1 MRKNIL
7 KKFIVIAL
15 VFASATGMGYHLV
28 KDAHA
33 DTDTKKESYEY
44 YYNEEAQLEDGTVI
58 SPEDLEKDISTAP
71 LIKVDT
77 DPDSYGV
84 LVNQKYL
91 LPEDYVPAD
100 LTVPNVG
107 FSFYGTY
114 EKSYMREV
122 AARALEKL
130 FEGAAKKGYV
140 LKGVSAYRSYERQRQ
155 IYEKNLAT
163 KGRKHTKQFSA
174 KPGSSEHQTGLTIDV
189 SCSSVGCALE
199 EKFAETEEGQWLAK
213 NCHKYGFIIR
223 YPKEKADITGY
234 SYEPWHIRY
243 VGKNLAKYIY
253 RNHLTLE
260 EYYQTTTE
268 DQKVAPDEP
277 IKDTDV
283 DAPEAPEMKAAP
295 TANPSYEAKKTPLP
309 EPKQTRKPKKTREPQ
324 KATEKPKKTAKPT
337 ASSEVDAK
345 PKKTPKPKP
354 TKAPVETV
362 QPEKMPESD
371 GQQVDD
377 GKTSD
382 STETAED
389 GIAGQKEIEW

>member
-7 KKFIVIAL
+7 KKLIVAML

-33 DTDTKKESYEY
+33 DTDTKKRSYEY
-44 YYNEEAQLEDGTVI
+44 YYNEEAQLEDGTVV
-58 SPEDLEKDISTAP
+58 SPEDLALDISEAS
-71 LIKVDT
+71 LIAVDT
-77 DPDSYGV
+77 DPDSFGV
-84 LVNQKYL
+84 LVNQEYL

-114 EKSYMREV
+114 EKSYMRET
-122 AARALEKL
+122 AAIALEQL
-130 FEGAAKKGYV
+130 FEGAGKKGYV

-155 IYEKNLAT
+155 IYQKNLAT
-163 KGRKHTKQFSA
+163 KGRRHTKQFSA

-199 EKFAETEEGQWLAK
+199 EAFAETEEGQWLAK

-223 YPKEKADITGY
+223 YPKEKSDVTGY

-243 VGKNLAKYIY
+243 VGKNLAKYLY
-253 RNHLTLE
+253 KNDLTLE
-260 EYYQTTTE
+260 EYYQITTE
-268 DQKVAPDEP
+268 DNKVAPDEP

-295 TANPSYEAKKTPLP
+295 TANPSYKGKKSESS
-309 EPKQTRKPKKTREPQ
+309 EPKQTRKPKKTKEPQ
-324 KATEKPKKTAKPT
+324 KESEEVEKTAKPKMDSDGET
-337 ASSEVDAK
+337 SQKA
-345 PKKTPKPKP
+345 TPKP
-354 TKAPVETV
+354 TKAPEVTK
-362 QPEKMPESD
+362 PEKTPEPAA
-371 GQQVDD
+371 GQEDESGTTDSAGMTDD
-377 GKTSD
+377 GDTQ
-382 STETAED
+382 EP
-389 GIAGQKEIEW
+389 EIEW

>member
-7 KKFIVIAL
+7 KKFIVTVL

-33 DTDTKKESYEY
+33 DTDTKKRPYEY
-44 YYNEEAQLEDGTVI
+44 YYNKEAQLEDGTVV
-58 SPEDLEKDISTAP
+58 SPEDLELDVPAAA
-71 LIKVDT
+71 LIAVDT

-100 LTVPNVG
+100 LTVPNVR

-130 FEGAAKKGYV
+130 FVGAEKKGYF

-155 IYEKNLAT
+155 IYQKNLAT

-199 EKFAETEEGQWLAK
+199 ETFAETEEGKWLAK

-223 YPKEKADITGY
+223 YPKEKSDITGY

-253 RNHLTLE
+253 KNNLTLE
-260 EYYQTTTE
+260 EYYQITTE
-268 DQKVAPDEP
+268 DNKVAPDEP
-277 IKDTDV
+277 IKDTDIG
-283 DAPEAPEMKAAP
+283 APEAPEMTAAP
-295 TANPSYEAKKTPLP
+295 TANPSYQAKKSPSP
-309 EPKQTRKPKKTREPQ
+309 EPRQTQKPKKTKEPQ
-324 KATEKPKKTAKPT
+324 QETEKPVKTAKPKAT
-337 ASSEVDAK
+337 YNSETSQK
-345 PKKTPKPKP
+345 ETPKP
-354 TKAPVETV
+354 TRAPAEAEK
-362 QPEKMPESD
+362 PEKIPESD
-371 GQQVDD
+371 NKQENESGATDSTGMTDD
-377 GKTSD
+377 GSAK
-382 STETAED
+382 
-389 GIAGQKEIEW
+389 QPEIEW

>member
-1 MRKNIL
+1 MRKIIM
-7 KKFIVIAL
+7 KKVIITIL
-15 VFASATGMGYHLV
+15 VFSGATGMGYHLV

-44 YYNEEAQLEDGTVI
+44 YYNEEAQLEDGTVV
-58 SPEDLEKDISTAP
+58 SPEDLKLDASAAP
-71 LIKVDT
+71 LIAVDT
-77 DPDSYGV
+77 DPDSFGV

-140 LKGVSAYRSYERQRQ
+140 LKGVSAYRSYERQRE

-199 EKFAETEEGQWLAK
+199 ENFAETEEGKWLAK

-223 YPKEKADITGY
+223 YPKEKSDITGY

-243 VGKNLAKYIY
+243 VGKNLAKHIY
-253 RNHLTLE
+253 KNNLTLE
-260 EYYQTTTE
+260 EYYQITTE
-268 DQKVAPDEP
+268 DNKVAPDEP

-283 DAPEAPEMKAAP
+283 GAPEAPEMTAAP
-295 TANPSYEAKKTPLP
+295 TANPSYKAKKTSAPSP
-309 EPKQTRKPKKTREPQ
+309 GKTQKPKKTKEPQ
-324 KATEKPKKTAKPT
+324 KATEKPKQTAKPKAT
-337 ASSEVDAK
+337 SGSDIPRQE
-345 PKKTPKPKP
+345 TPKPKP
-354 TKAPVETV
+354 TKAPVEV
-362 QPEKMPESD
+362 ERPEKTPESPNK
-371 GQQVDD
+371 QDD
-377 GKTSD
+377 ESGTVY
-382 STETAED
+382 STETLD
-389 GIAGQKEIEW
+389 GQREIEW

>member
-7 KKFIVIAL
+7 KKFIVMVL

-33 DTDTKKESYEY
+33 DTDTKKRSYEY
-44 YYNEEAQLEDGTVI
+44 YYNEEAQLEDGTVV
-58 SPEDLEKDISTAP
+58 SPEDLELDVSAAS
-71 LIKVDT
+71 LIPVDT

-84 LVNQKYL
+84 LVNQEYL
-91 LPEDYVPAD
+91 LPEDYVPED
-100 LTVPNVG
+100 LTVPNVR

-130 FEGAAKKGYV
+130 FVGAEKKGYF

-155 IYEKNLAT
+155 IYQKNLAT

-199 EKFAETEEGQWLAK
+199 ETFAETEEGQWLAK

-223 YPKEKADITGY
+223 YPKEKSDITGY

-253 RNHLTLE
+253 KNNLTLE
-260 EYYQTTTE
+260 EYYQITTE
-268 DQKVAPDEP
+268 DNKVAPDEP
-277 IKDTDV
+277 IKDTDIG
-283 DAPEAPEMKAAP
+283 APEAPEMTAAP
-295 TANPSYEAKKTPLP
+295 TANPSYKAKKDSSP
-309 EPKQTRKPKKTREPQ
+309 EPKQTRKPKKTKEPLQ
-324 KATEKPKKTAKPT
+324 ATEKPEKTVEQKATSAPRKET
-337 ASSEVDAK
+337 
-345 PKKTPKPKP
+345 PKP
-354 TKAPVETV
+354 TKAPAEAER
-362 QPEKMPESD
+362 PEKTPESGNKPND
-371 GQQVDD
+371 ESG
-377 GKTSD
+377 TTD
-382 STETAED
+382 STGMADDESM
-389 GIAGQKEIEW
+389 GQHEIEW